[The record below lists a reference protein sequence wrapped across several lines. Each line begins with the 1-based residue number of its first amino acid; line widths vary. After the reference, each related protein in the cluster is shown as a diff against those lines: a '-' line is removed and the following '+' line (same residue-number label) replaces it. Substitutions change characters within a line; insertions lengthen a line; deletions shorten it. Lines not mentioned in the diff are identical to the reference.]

1 LVFVKPLFEIKLDDI
16 TALQQNKIHESD
28 ILDYKTGMLDDDSLV
43 KHVTAFANS
52 NGGYMIFGVEG
63 TGKGGFP
70 KAILGI
76 DSEEVKRVL
85 GPAKHG
91 T

>member
-1 LVFVKPLFEIKLDDI
+1 
-16 TALQQNKIHESD
+16 
-28 ILDYKTGMLDDDSLV
+28 MLDDDSLV